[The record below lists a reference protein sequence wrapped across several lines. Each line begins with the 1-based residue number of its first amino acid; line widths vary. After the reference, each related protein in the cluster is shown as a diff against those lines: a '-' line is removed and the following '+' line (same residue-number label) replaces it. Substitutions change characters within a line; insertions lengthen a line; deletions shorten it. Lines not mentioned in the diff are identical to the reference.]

1 MGKAGLDGRGAAL
14 ACSLGFF
21 DQPAKARPMPFPG
34 FDRDGFADLWP
45 TTILRRCLPGHD
57 VANTELQRLILAM
70 EAEKAEA
77 GRLDFTTDYR
87 SDNLLAADNPAVG
100 WLRDCINKTAIDYLK
115 HTGLDYPVNWSL
127 QGWANVNRRGD
138 YHDPHNHPHA
148 YLSGTY
154 YVTVPETEQTLPENR
169 PDVRPGAISFYDP
182 RASANMTAI
191 RGDRQ
196 IEAEFTHRPEAGDIL
211 LWPAFLMHFVHP
223 NFSDEKRVSISFNAT
238 LKWSDDYLPR
248 QG

>member
-1 MGKAGLDGRGAAL
+1 M
-14 ACSLGFF
+14 
-21 DQPAKARPMPFPG
+21 PAPG
-34 FDRDGFADLWP
+34 FDKDGFAALWP
-45 TTILRRCLPGHD
+45 TTLLRRRLPGHE
-57 VANTELQRLILAM
+57 VANAELQRLIL
-70 EAEKAEA
+70 ELES
-77 GRLDFTTDYR
+77 GRQDFTTDYR
-87 SDNLLAADNPAVG
+87 SGNLLTLENPAVT
-100 WLRDCINKTAIDYLK
+100 WLRDCINRTVIDYLK
-115 HTGLDYPVNWSL
+115 HAGLDYAVNWSL

-154 YVTVPETEQTLPENR
+154 YVAVPKTAQDLPENR

-182 RASANMTAI
+182 RGAANMTAI

-223 NFSDEKRVSISFNAT
+223 NLSDENRVSISFNAT
-238 LKWSDDYLPR
+238 LKWSDAYLP
-248 QG
+248 QQS

>member
-1 MGKAGLDGRGAAL
+1 MPPP
-14 ACSLGFF
+14 SF
-21 DQPAKARPMPFPG
+21 DQNG
-34 FDRDGFADLWP
+34 FVDLWP
-45 TTILRRCLPGHD
+45 TTILRRSLPGHE
-57 VANTELQRLILAM
+57 VANAELLRLVM
-70 EAEKAEA
+70 EMEE
-77 GRLDFTTDYR
+77 GRQDFTTDYR
-87 SDNLLAADNPAVG
+87 SGNLLTHDNPAVG

-115 HTGLDYPVNWSL
+115 RAGLDYAVNWSL

-154 YVTVPETEQTLPENR
+154 YVAVPEAEQSLPDNR

-182 RASANMTAI
+182 RGAANMTAI

-196 IEAEFTHRPEAGDIL
+196 IEAEFTHRPQAGDIL
-211 LWPAFLMHFVHP
+211 LWPAFLLHFVHP
-223 NFSDEKRVSISFNAT
+223 NLSDENRVSISFNAT
-238 LKWSDDYLPR
+238 LKWSEDYLPR

>member
-1 MGKAGLDGRGAAL
+1 MPAPT
-14 ACSLGFF
+14 F
-21 DQPAKARPMPFPG
+21 DA
-34 FDRDGFADLWP
+34 DGFVDLWP
-45 TTILRRCLPGHD
+45 TTILRRRLPDHD
-57 VANTELQRLILAM
+57 LANAELQRLVLAM
-70 EAEKAEA
+70 EAGKTGE
-77 GRLDFTTDYR
+77 GRQDFTTDYR
-87 SDNLLAADNPAVG
+87 SGNLLTHDNPAIG
-100 WLRDCINKTAIDYLK
+100 WLRDCVNKTIIDYLQRA
-115 HTGLDYPVNWSL
+115 GLDYPVNWSL

-154 YVTVPETEQTLPENR
+154 YVAVPEPERPLAENR

-182 RASANMTAI
+182 RGFANMTAI

-196 IEAEFTHRPEAGDIL
+196 IEAEFTHRPQAGDLL

-223 NFSDEKRVSISFNAT
+223 NLAEAKRVSISFNAT
-238 LKWSDDYLPR
+238 LKWSDNYLPR

>member
-1 MGKAGLDGRGAAL
+1 MAPPR
-14 ACSLGFF
+14 F
-21 DQPAKARPMPFPG
+21 DS
-34 FDRDGFADLWP
+34 DGFAELWP
-45 TTILRRCLPGHD
+45 TTILRRRLPGHD
-57 VANTELQRLILAM
+57 VANLELARLIAAR
-70 EAEKAEA
+70 EG
-77 GRLDFTTDYR
+77 GREDFTTDYR
-87 SDNLLAADNPAVG
+87 SGNLLTLENPAIA
-100 WLRDCINKTAIDYLK
+100 WLRDCINLTAIDYLK
-115 HTGLDYPVNWSL
+115 HAGLNYQVNWSL

-154 YVTVPETEQTLPENR
+154 YVAVPAAGGARPDNR

-182 RASANMTAI
+182 RGFANMTAI

-223 NFSDEKRVSISFNAT
+223 NLSDEKRVSISFNAT
-238 LKWSDDYLPR
+238 LKWSDTYLP
-248 QG
+248 QQD